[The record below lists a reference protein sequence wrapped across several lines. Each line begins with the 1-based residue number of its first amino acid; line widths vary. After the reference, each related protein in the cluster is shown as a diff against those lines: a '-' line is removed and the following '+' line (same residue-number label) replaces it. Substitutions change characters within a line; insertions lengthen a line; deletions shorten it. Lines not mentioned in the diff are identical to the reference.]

1 MEKSTEESI
10 ALQQAA
16 ARSKAVL
23 PIRLSRGGFRI
34 TSEIPRTFTRDL
46 QTAGEPYVRKRMGW
60 LPDVPDFRDYSFNS
74 NKLSAKE
81 KAQGKTRTIKEM
93 ITATRIPK
101 AVKLQKKVD
110 LRQWFSPIEDQGDLG
125 SCTAHAGVSIYE
137 YFEKR
142 AFGRY
147 IDGSHLFLYKATRNL
162 MHETG
167 DTGAFLRTT
176 MGAMALFGIP
186 PEEFWPYDISRFDD
200 EPSSF
205 CYAYGQNYQAI
216 SYCRLDQPGLTQDE
230 ILESI
235 KLCTAAGLPAMFGF
249 TVYDSIYQGNADG
262 KIPFPAPTD
271 SIIGGHAVA
280 IAGYDDNLTIT
291 NTNANGPKTKGAFII
306 RNSWG
311 ASYGDNGYYYL
322 PYEYVLQAI
331 ADDFWV
337 MMKGDWIDTN
347 NFKI

>member
-1 MEKSTEESI
+1 
-10 ALQQAA
+10 
-16 ARSKAVL
+16 
-23 PIRLSRGGFRI
+23 
-34 TSEIPRTFTRDL
+34 
-46 QTAGEPYVRKRMGW
+46 MGW
-60 LPDVPDFRDYSFNS
+60 LPDVPDFRDYSIDTTK
-74 NKLSAKE
+74 KLSPKE
-81 KAQGKTRTIKEM
+81 KAMGKTRTISEM
-93 ITATRIPK
+93 IATTKIQTA
-101 AVKLQKKVD
+101 KKIDKRVD
-110 LRQWFSPIEDQGDLG
+110 LREWFSPIEDQGDLG
-125 SCTAHAGVSIYE
+125 SCTAHAGTSIYE

-167 DTGAFLRTT
+167 DTGAFLRST

-186 PEEFWPYDISRFDD
+186 PEEFWPYDINNFDE

-216 SYCRLDQPGLTQDE
+216 SYCRLDQTGLTQAE

-235 KLCTAAGLPAMFGF
+235 KLSTAAGLPAMFGF
-249 TVYDSIYQGNADG
+249 TVYDSIYQAEATGG
-262 KIPFPAPTD
+262 IPFPTPTD
-271 SIIGGHAVA
+271 EIIGGHAVA
-280 IAGYDDNLTIT
+280 IAGYDDNMSIT
-291 NTNANGPKTKGAFII
+291 NTNNNSKTKGAFII

-311 ASYGDNGYYYL
+311 TSFGDNGYCYL
-322 PYEYVLQAI
+322 PYDYVLQGI